1 MTRSRAVWF
10 GCAAGVAGDMVLG
23 SLLDAGASLGE
34 VRSLLDG
41 LKLPGWT
48 LELDHEVRGGLR
60 ASRAVVSVGDDAT
73 VRPYAAIRSILDDA
87 QLPERVYLRSTAI
100 FQALAGAEAGI
111 HGVPIEEVHFHEV
124 GGHDALIDVVGT
136 AAALEVLDVSQVACS
151 PVGLGRGLIRSSHGP
166 LNAPAPATVALLE
179 GFDVVGLDVAMETA
193 TPTGAAIL
201 RGLAGSSSPLPAMT
215 LEAQGLGAGSRE
227 VPGTANVVV
236 AVLGTIDDARAEQVA
251 WLSTNLDDVTG
262 EQLGFASESLL
273 AAGALDVWTQAITMK
288 KSRPAHA
295 LNVLCRPE
303 QAWSF
308 QARISSLT
316 GSLGVRSLLLERR
329 VLARETEVVDVLG
342 QPVRVKTSSV
352 SAKPEFDDVVAA
364 SVATGRSVAEI
375 EAMARALSTR

>member
-1 MTRSRAVWF
+1 
-10 GCAAGVAGDMVLG
+10 MVLG
-23 SLLDAGASLGE
+23 SLLDLGADLAE
-34 VRSLLDG
+34 VSAILDG
-41 LKLPGWT
+41 LQLPGWT
-48 LELDHEVRGGLR
+48 LEHGHEVRGGLL

-73 VRPYAAIRSILDDA
+73 ERPYAAIRSILEHA
-87 QLPERVYLRSTAI
+87 LLPERVRQRSTSVFA
-100 FQALAGAEAGI
+100 ALAEAEARI
-111 HGVPIEEVHFHEV
+111 HGVPIEQVHFHEV

-136 AAALEVLDVSQVACS
+136 AAALEVLDVSQVGCS

-201 RGLAGSSSPLPAMT
+201 RSLAGSSSPLPAMT
-215 LEAQGLGAGSRE
+215 LVGQGLGAGSRE

-303 QAWSF
+303 QASSF
-308 QARISSLT
+308 QAEISALT
-316 GSLGVRSLLLERR
+316 GSLGVRALLLERR

-342 QPVRVKTSSV
+342 QQVRVKRSSV